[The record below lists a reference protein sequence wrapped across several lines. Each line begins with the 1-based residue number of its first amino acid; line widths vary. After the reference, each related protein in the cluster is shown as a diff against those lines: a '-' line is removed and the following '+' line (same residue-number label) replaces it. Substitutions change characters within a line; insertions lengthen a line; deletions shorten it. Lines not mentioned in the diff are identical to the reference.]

1 MISYLATGVLIG
13 AITLLVL
20 PRTKPV
26 GNSDQKSSESVMAN
40 TEPVTNSNDSP
51 SLPSDESRL
60 IDQFRNKVI
69 DSYAPEEKVRAQK
82 MLERYDNDRSLELKL
97 FLFKAILMVVFIVF
111 FVILLNGSLDLTEF
125 YEKIKVELTFYKEL
139 LQL

>member
-1 MISYLATGVLIG
+1 
-13 AITLLVL
+13 
-20 PRTKPV
+20 
-26 GNSDQKSSESVMAN
+26 MAN
-40 TEPVTNSNDSP
+40 TEPVTNSNDGP

-125 YEKIKVELTFYKEL
+125 YEKIKEELTFYKEL